1 MKVLV
6 TGHKGYIGAVM
17 VPALV
22 DAGHEVTGLD
32 SDLYSGCD
40 FAAGG
45 SLTDI
50 PELECDL
57 RDVLPDALRGFDAV
71 VHLAALSNDPVGD
84 LAPAHTYAI
93 NLDASVRLARLA
105 KEVGVRRFLYSSSCS
120 IYGAAGDT
128 VLDETA
134 GFNPVTSYGESKI
147 GVEQAVR
154 ELADGS
160 FAPTYMRNATAYG
173 VSARLR
179 MDLVLNDLVA
189 CAVEDRE
196 ILIKS
201 DGTPWRPL
209 VHIRDICAAF
219 VAVLDAPTEAVV
231 NRAFNVGR
239 TDQNFQVRELAEM
252 VRQAVPGSSI
262 TYAEGGGPDKR
273 SYRVNFDL
281 LRSTLPAFQPTW
293 TVQRGI
299 DELADAFS
307 RSTTPVRGNSRYVR
321 LQTIKSRLADESL
334 DESLRPVAA
343 PVVV

>member
-1 MKVLV
+1 
-6 TGHKGYIGAVM
+6 
-17 VPALV
+17 
-22 DAGHEVTGLD
+22 
-32 SDLYSGCD
+32 
-40 FAAGG
+40 
-45 SLTDI
+45 
-50 PELECDL
+50 
-57 RDVLPDALRGFDAV
+57 
-71 VHLAALSNDPVGD
+71 
-84 LAPAHTYAI
+84 
-93 NLDASVRLARLA
+93 
-105 KEVGVRRFLYSSSCS
+105 
-120 IYGAAGDT
+120 
-128 VLDETA
+128 
-134 GFNPVTSYGESKI
+134 
-147 GVEQAVR
+147 
-154 ELADGS
+154 
-160 FAPTYMRNATAYG
+160 
-173 VSARLR
+173 
-179 MDLVLNDLVA
+179 
-189 CAVEDRE
+189 
-196 ILIKS
+196 
-201 DGTPWRPL
+201 
-209 VHIRDICAAF
+209 
-219 VAVLDAPTEAVV
+219 VAVLDAPTESVV